1 MNNSKATFCVL
12 VFLFLSA
19 ILVTSNA
26 QSPQLISYQAILR
39 SLDGTP
45 MKDASVTIKFT
56 IRKTSTSGAEVYSE
70 THSATT
76 NSLGLVNLNIGSGV
90 PTGSMAAIDWSAG
103 PYFLKVDVNSV
114 EMGIT
119 QLVSTPYSLYAKSA
133 GNGLLGAAPDYY
145 VENTKIGIG
154 TKTPTSTL
162 SVKGSNPL
170 DSAIFE
176 VKNNNGLTVFAVY
189 NEGVRI
195 NIDENMKAAKGGFA
209 IGGFSGTKGT
219 IQDYMRI
226 SGDSTRIYVN
236 NAAMAK
242 GTKGGFAIGGFGTV
256 KAPAASNFVSL
267 TPTNSLLGFSAG
279 CNITTGTKNFFAGYE
294 AGEANTT
301 GSQNVLIGD
310 NAGFNNNSNTNVF
323 IGTSAGYTNSSGFGS
338 VIIGDNAGYLNNG
351 FRNIFIGREAGYYNS
366 TGNDNVYMGAFAG
379 QKGTDGVYNTY
390 IGTESGQFGTTG
402 SNNSFVGHRAGYVNN
417 GSDNVAV
424 GDLAGSNDNNYV
436 NPPSTFSGS
445 VFLGASSGSMQK
457 SGAGNTYLGAYAGR
471 TNLTGAGNVFLGY
484 SAGQNETG
492 SNKLY
497 ISNTSSTTPLI
508 YGEFYYGDPAYQKVR
523 INGKLEVAET
533 TAGAGTIAVITTSGQ
548 IVKQS
553 SSRRYKNEITEF
565 NGSIDDFMKLS
576 PVRFMWNN
584 STATPGVQ
592 DFGLIAEDVAEILPS
607 LAVSN
612 SDGTIEGV
620 NYHAV
625 NILTIDVVQQQ
636 QKKIVELESSLE
648 GSKNEI
654 SILKEKLTNN
664 EMQMQKI
671 LDEVGDLK
679 KQMKKQRK

>member
-1 MNNSKATFCVL
+1 MNNSRAAFCVL

-19 ILVTSNA
+19 MPFSANG

-39 SLDGTP
+39 STDGTP
-45 MKDASVTIKFT
+45 MKDASVAIKFT
-56 IRKTSTSGAEVYSE
+56 IRKTSSSGTDVYTE
-70 THSATT
+70 THSTTT
-76 NSLGLVNLNIGSGV
+76 NSFGLVNLNIGSGTT
-90 PTGSMAAIDWSAG
+90 TGSMADIDWSAG
-103 PYFLKVDVNSV
+103 PFFLKVDVNGS

-119 QLVSTPYSLYAKSA
+119 QLVSTPYSLYSQKAA
-133 GNGLLGAAPDYY
+133 NGLQGSAPEYY
-145 VENTKIGIG
+145 IENTKIGIG
-154 TKTPTSTL
+154 TKTPTSRL
-162 SVKGSNPL
+162 SVRGSNVL

-209 IGGFSGTKGT
+209 IGGFSGTKGKVQEYLRVT
-219 IQDYMRI
+219 R
-226 SGDSTRIYVN
+226 DSSRIYVD

-242 GTKGGFAIGGFGTV
+242 GTKGGFAIGGFGAV
-256 KAPAASNFVSL
+256 KANAISNFVSL

-310 NAGFNNNSNTNVF
+310 MAGFSNNSNTNVF
-323 IGTSAGYTNSSGFGS
+323 IGTSAGYTNTTGFGS
-338 VIIGDNAGYLNNG
+338 VIIGDNAGYTNNG
-351 FRNIFIGREAGYYNS
+351 FRNIFIGREAGYFNS

-379 QKGTDGVYNTY
+379 QKGTDGTYNTF

-402 SNNSFVGHRAGYVNN
+402 SNNSFMGHRAGYVSN
-417 GSDNVAV
+417 GSSNVAI
-424 GDLAGSNDNNYV
+424 GDLSGSNDNNYL
-436 NPPSTFSGS
+436 NTPSTFSGS

-457 SGAGNTYLGAYAGR
+457 SGTGNTYLGAYAGR
-471 TNLTGAGNVFLGY
+471 TNLTGEGNVFIGY

-497 ISNTSSTTPLI
+497 ISNTSSATPLI

-533 TAGAGTIAVITTSGQ
+533 TAGTGVAAVITPSGQ
-548 IVKQS
+548 ITKQS
-553 SSRRYKNEITEF
+553 SSRRYKNDIVDLESNI
-565 NGSIDDFMKLS
+565 NDFMKLR
-576 PVRFMWNN
+576 PVSFEWNN
-584 STATPGVQ
+584 TTSTPGVK
-592 DFGLIAEDVAEILPS
+592 DYGLIAEEVNNTFPS
-607 LAVSN
+607 LSFRNA
-612 SDGTIEGV
+612 DGTIEGV

-636 QKKIVELESSLE
+636 QKKIEELESSLE
-648 GSKNEI
+648 ASKSEI
-654 SILKEKLTNN
+654 SLLKEKVNADD
-664 EMQMQKI
+664 QKMQKI
-671 LDEVGDLK
+671 LDEIEGLK
-679 KQMKKQRK
+679 KQVKKQRR